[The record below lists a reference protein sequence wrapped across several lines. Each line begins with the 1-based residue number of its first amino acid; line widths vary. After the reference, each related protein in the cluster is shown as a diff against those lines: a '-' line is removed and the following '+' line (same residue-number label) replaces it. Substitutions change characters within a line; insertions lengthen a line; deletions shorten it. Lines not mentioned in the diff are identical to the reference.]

1 MQKFLLRIGFLALF
15 GLLVAVNANGATV
28 RYERILV
35 HADGGFTPQTLPR
48 RAYAPISFKGH
59 IDIQSTDSGPVVP
72 LEEVRLDFYKD
83 GRLSTK
89 GLPVCPPARIE
100 HTTTARA
107 RRLCK
112 GALVGSGHAEAAVEV
127 EGGASIVIATP
138 ISIFNGPRLNGR
150 PTVVG
155 HGRTN
160 FPKPETY
167 VLQIPIVKEHGPYS
181 YSATIHVPK
190 LAQGLAAVTHVDA
203 SIGRRYLAGGAKRSY
218 TSARCSDGILETH
231 GRLLFAGDTPIEGS
245 VFRACFVKKPHRRGR

>member
-1 MQKFLLRIGFLALF
+1 MQKFLLRIGFLALLGF
-15 GLLVAVNANGATV
+15 LIAVNANGATV
-28 RYERILV
+28 RIERIHV

-48 RAYAPISFKGH
+48 HAYAPISFKGH

-72 LEEVRLDFYKD
+72 LEEVRLDFDKD
-83 GRLSTK
+83 GRLATK

-100 HTTTARA
+100 GTTTKRA
-107 RRLCK
+107 RRLC
-112 GALVGSGHAEAAVEV
+112 GRSLVGTGHAEASVTL
-127 EGGASIVIATP
+127 EGGASVVIATP
-138 ISIFNGPRLNGR
+138 ISIFNGPRENGR

-155 HGRTN
+155 HGHTD

-167 VLQIPIVKEHGPYS
+167 VLQIPIVKEHGAYS

-203 SIGRRYLAGGAKRSY
+203 SIGRRYRAGGRKRSY

-231 GRLLFAGDTPIEGS
+231 GRLLFAGGTVIEGS
-245 VFRACFVKKPHRRGR
+245 VFRACYVKRKHRRGR

>member
-28 RYERILV
+28 RVERIVV

-48 RAYAPISFKGH
+48 HSYAPIAFKGH
-59 IDIQSTDSGPVVP
+59 VDINSTDSGPVVP
-72 LEEVRLDFYKD
+72 LEEVRLDFDRD
-83 GRLSTK
+83 GRLSTH
-89 GLPVCPPARIE
+89 GLPVCQPARIE
-100 HTTTARA
+100 HATVKQA
-107 RRLCK
+107 RRRCGK
-112 GALVGSGHAEAAVEV
+112 ALVGTGHAEASLQI
-127 EGGASIVIATP
+127 EGGAAIVVATP

-160 FPKPETY
+160 YPTPETY
-167 VLQIPIVKEHGPYS
+167 VLQIPIVKEHGAYS

-190 LAQGLAAVTHVDA
+190 LAGGQAAVTHVDA
-203 SIGRRYLAGGAKRSY
+203 RIGRRYLSGGVKRSY

-231 GRLLFAGDTPIEGS
+231 GRLLFEGGTVIEGS
-245 VFRACFVKKPHRRGR
+245 VFRACFVKRRHRSR

>member
-1 MQKFLLRIGFLALF
+1 MPKFLLRIGFLALF
-15 GLLVAVNANGATV
+15 GFLVAVNANGATV
-28 RYERILV
+28 RVERIVV

-48 RAYAPISFKGH
+48 HTYAPISFKGH

-72 LEEVRLDFYKD
+72 LEEVRLDFDKD
-83 GRLSTK
+83 GRLATR

-100 HTTTARA
+100 GTTTRQARG
-107 RRLCK
+107 LCG
-112 GALVGSGHAEAAVEV
+112 GALVGTGHAEAALAV

-138 ISIFNGPRLNGR
+138 ISVFNGPRLNGR

-155 HGRTN
+155 HGRTS

-167 VLQIPIVKEHGPYS
+167 VLQIPIVREHGPYS

-203 SIGRRYLAGGAKRSY
+203 SIGRSYKAGGVERSY

-231 GRLLFAGDTPIEGS
+231 GRLLFADGIVIEGS
-245 VFRACFVKKPHRRGR
+245 VFRACFVKPPRRRGR